1 MYSSEWY
8 RKLDKPPS
16 SRRTLKPLKLRSR
29 SSLRSRSASTGSRS
43 RSSRLFAKSG
53 RLSIS
58 INSPVDFMIAV
69 VQQVCV
75 LLVIYIFMNAGFLNN
90 CHIDFSL
97 VVFFTLFFLSF
108 LCFKFFLLPFSDL
121 IYSSCSLTPQKL
133 FCVLCLVLP
142 VLRKA
147 VTVIYVL
154 IIIGNL

>member
-69 VQQVCV
+69 VQQVYV
-75 LLVIYIFMNAGFLNN
+75 LLVIYIFMNVGFLNN

-97 VVFFTLFFLSF
+97 VVFFLSFLSF
-108 LCFKFFLLPFSDL
+108 FFFSFLLPLSDL
-121 IYSSCSLTPQKL
+121 IYSSCSLTPQKP
-133 FCVLCLVLP
+133 FCVLRLVLP